1 MSVKKR
7 YAESSAMVG
16 KFLPKIYI
24 RRITLEDSN
33 FVSFDYN
40 DSNILPR
47 QVLTPATSV
56 TVDWHIKDLL
66 SEDGLG
72 VITKT
77 NEPDDVAK
85 QSARQ
90 SEILEHLNIILIV
103 AKKNANPGGIHE
115 ALSRLSAFYRT
126 NPSNIKLRDVLRT
139 LNQEPGIEYYDLP
152 ARPKE
157 LNFSIRNSQYQEY
170 DINNNPINVI
180 PGTRN
185 IRLDNE
191 IWDNCRDLSLI
202 AFSYFDFESLE
213 LEGVTPED
221 LSRLGWFLGDISYEE
236 ITSNGQVSA
245 TSILFRDLETGQPYY
260 GPVHSMSNSSFMT
273 GMEHTEDSR
282 PLTRT
287 RVPMRKV
294 QDFRKVQRTS
304 LVNYQSAQ
312 FESFSGQSPFLS
324 YMEGE
329 NKDFFE
335 IEKIA
340 VDLDRSSKSTDVEFS
355 ANLADIYK
363 TNSKYYDL
371 FKDLPQDLQVKIMTN
386 HVKIDSIE
394 ILRRRVTRHDIGNT
408 KLGSPKK
415 IEFDQEQT
423 PIHLVARSGQPYG
436 TLSVAPIQTED
447 GLLREVENP
456 EGIPNVRT
464 ATESYRSF
472 YANDLQ
478 IRKMW
483 DSNGVYQYGVNL
495 RLIDGTRS
503 FFKDIMLESRKN
515 LTLLKRYLEEASIP
529 IFDVRNV
536 NRVDES
542 TMTSMN
548 IYDPPDYASKIESL
562 GNYDPTTGTFS
573 RSFVHAARENYFP
586 GNKIRNIANN
596 YLQIVRI
603 SFGKSFVSLSR
614 GSSSTV
620 RSNDRNFF
628 AIDTDGNINRGDK
641 VTDILSRDSVF
652 DTDSSRDAM
661 MNMIDPANSRPELIQ
676 SFIKSYEDVILE
688 VENYFSFTD
697 ETNSIEGAGYTGKQ
711 PNNIMEVQ
719 RWFSS
724 SDNVVDEDNFIYL
737 DKVFESMV
745 YIGFD
750 FAEPTIDAPR
760 RVTYSRLLERMQR
773 EVQDYGLSQ
782 DNVAAISADFI
793 VIGNDKIYFREVD
806 NKFLDERRL
815 KEKEF
820 EDRIPGYV
828 KKRVLSFSSPP
839 ANTRTSNR
847 SEPSP
852 PAPSAA
858 SLNRFLGLISGLSNS
873 SALNAIS
880 SLNSFGIDESIDRGA
895 DYWSFMDAITEL
907 NRDNAVDYGTEIE
920 SYRPLDRLPLPATEI
935 ECDGVTLQPI
945 SDTEIEDIG
954 ERFRNLQTTMPT
966 ITRNIRS
973 VESARIPEIFP
984 GLRPVTTGLVDPAV
998 REVLQTNLLPRID
1011 TIPHFESVNLSS
1023 PSLFPDAVVTMELKP
1038 ANKFTAQ
1045 LAKKITVGAVTSP
1058 VSKTKSMV
1066 FSSRRTSKV
1075 LGRRRG
1081 RFKISKEFTGLKVT
1095 PDKAKANKA
1104 PSLMPSRKTSRIAT
1118 PNSTPGSQI
1127 PSLRAQTPRSNSTRP
1142 QSATRRLR
1150 GTSRGNNVT
1159 TSTLRTNFNR
1169 PSAGSMTRNFGPT
1182 IGGFGY

>member
-1 MSVKKR
+1 
-7 YAESSAMVG
+7 
-16 KFLPKIYI
+16 
-24 RRITLEDSN
+24 
-33 FVSFDYN
+33 
-40 DSNILPR
+40 
-47 QVLTPATSV
+47 LTPATSV

-562 GNYDPTTGTFS
+562 GN
-573 RSFVHAARENYFP
+573 
-586 GNKIRNIANN
+586 
-596 YLQIVRI
+596 
-603 SFGKSFVSLSR
+603 
-614 GSSSTV
+614 
-620 RSNDRNFF
+620 
-628 AIDTDGNINRGDK
+628 
-641 VTDILSRDSVF
+641 
-652 DTDSSRDAM
+652 
-661 MNMIDPANSRPELIQ
+661 
-676 SFIKSYEDVILE
+676 
-688 VENYFSFTD
+688 
-697 ETNSIEGAGYTGKQ
+697 
-711 PNNIMEVQ
+711 
-719 RWFSS
+719 
-724 SDNVVDEDNFIYL
+724 
-737 DKVFESMV
+737 
-745 YIGFD
+745 
-750 FAEPTIDAPR
+750 
-760 RVTYSRLLERMQR
+760 
-773 EVQDYGLSQ
+773 
-782 DNVAAISADFI
+782 
-793 VIGNDKIYFREVD
+793 
-806 NKFLDERRL
+806 
-815 KEKEF
+815 
-820 EDRIPGYV
+820 
-828 KKRVLSFSSPP
+828 
-839 ANTRTSNR
+839 
-847 SEPSP
+847 
-852 PAPSAA
+852 
-858 SLNRFLGLISGLSNS
+858 
-873 SALNAIS
+873 
-880 SLNSFGIDESIDRGA
+880 
-895 DYWSFMDAITEL
+895 
-907 NRDNAVDYGTEIE
+907 
-920 SYRPLDRLPLPATEI
+920 
-935 ECDGVTLQPI
+935 
-945 SDTEIEDIG
+945 
-954 ERFRNLQTTMPT
+954 
-966 ITRNIRS
+966 
-973 VESARIPEIFP
+973 
-984 GLRPVTTGLVDPAV
+984 
-998 REVLQTNLLPRID
+998 
-1011 TIPHFESVNLSS
+1011 
-1023 PSLFPDAVVTMELKP
+1023 
-1038 ANKFTAQ
+1038 
-1045 LAKKITVGAVTSP
+1045 
-1058 VSKTKSMV
+1058 
-1066 FSSRRTSKV
+1066 
-1075 LGRRRG
+1075 
-1081 RFKISKEFTGLKVT
+1081 
-1095 PDKAKANKA
+1095 
-1104 PSLMPSRKTSRIAT
+1104 
-1118 PNSTPGSQI
+1118 
-1127 PSLRAQTPRSNSTRP
+1127 
-1142 QSATRRLR
+1142 
-1150 GTSRGNNVT
+1150 
-1159 TSTLRTNFNR
+1159 
-1169 PSAGSMTRNFGPT
+1169 
-1182 IGGFGY
+1182 